1 MSVVFA
7 KSPFG
12 KLRWWTVPALLWAT
26 LVAAQAQAALTV
38 SPTTLANGTQNVAYS
53 RTITASGGTT
63 PYTFSVTGG
72 ALPSGLALS
81 SAGVLSGT
89 PTVNGSFSFT
99 VTANDS
105 AADTGTRNYTL
116 VIAAPVIA
124 VTPATLPNGRQNVA
138 YSRTITATGGTAP
151 YTYAV
156 TSGALPAGLTLS
168 TGGALTGTPTVNG
181 SFSFTVRA
189 TDAQGYSGSRTYTLV
204 VAVPAI
210 ALAPTTLP
218 SGRQN
223 VAYSRTITASGGTA
237 PYTYAVTAGALPAGL
252 TLSAGGTLAG
262 TPTVN
267 GSFAITITATD
278 SQGYAGSRAYTLVIA
293 VPAIA
298 VTPTSLTSG
307 RQNVA
312 YSRTLA
318 ASGGT
323 APYDW
328 AVTAGALP
336 AGLTLSSAGVLS
348 GTPTVNG
355 SFTFTA
361 TATDSQGYPG
371 SRAYTLVIAVPTIA
385 VTPTSLTSGRQNV
398 VYSQTLSAS
407 GGAAP
412 YGWAVTVGAL
422 PAGLTLSGAG
432 VLSGTPTVN
441 GTFTFTA
448 TATDSQGYSGS
459 RAYSLVIAVPLITV
473 IPASPL
479 PAGRQFAAYS
489 QTIGASGGAT
499 PYTFVVSA
507 GALPAGLSLSG
518 AGLLSG
524 VPTASGSFSFTIRA
538 TDSQGYSGTRAYTLS
553 ITAGPVVTLSPTTL
567 PAGNEALSYS
577 QVIAA
582 SGGTAPYSY
591 AVTSGALPPGLT
603 LTSGGTLS
611 GTPISNGS
619 YGFTVTATDA
629 QGYLG
634 ARTYALSIIAAPT
647 ITLAPST
654 LPTAN
659 ENLAYSQ
666 TVTATGGTAPYGYSV
681 TSGALPPGLTLSS
694 GGVLSGSPTGSG
706 SFNFTIIATDAMTY
720 TGAQSYTL
728 TVVAAP
734 TITIAPTSLPAANE
748 NLAYSQTVT
757 ATGGTAPYGYAV
769 MSGALPPGLTLS
781 SGGVLSGSPTA
792 SGSFNFTVTATDA
805 LTYTGTQA
813 YTVTVVAAPTITIA
827 PTSLPAA
834 NEKLAYSQGITASG
848 GNAPYSYALTS
859 GALPPGLTLSSGGVL
874 SGSPTASGSFN
885 FTVTATDAL
894 TYTGTQAYTV
904 TVVAAPTITLAPTSM
919 PAANENLAYSQTVTA
934 TGGTAPYGYAV
945 SSGALPPGLT
955 LSSGGVLSGS
965 PTASGSFNFTVTA
978 TDAMTYTASQSYTL
992 AVGAA
997 STITIAPSTL
1007 PVANQDLA
1015 YSQAITA
1022 SGGTEPYGYAVTSG
1036 ALPPGLTLSSDGQL
1050 AGTPTTN
1057 GTFSFTAT
1065 ATDAIGYAGAVSYSL
1080 GIDAA
1085 PTIVVSPGSLQAAV
1099 YGVPYQQAFTAA
1111 GSAGPFTFAVTSGA
1125 LPPGMNLSEDGML
1138 SGTPTAAGSYDF
1150 TVTATDPQTYA
1161 GSSDFSL
1168 VVEQRPDP
1176 TDDPTLRNSVQAQVD
1191 AMQRLAFAQLQNV
1204 NGRLEQLRSCH
1215 DSAATMS
1222 VRVEGQGDFDAATGQ
1237 GEQDSNCDRALAFW
1251 VAGTIIYGGDGSRA
1265 DVRAPALTMGADLR
1279 VGDDLVLGL
1288 GFGAGSD
1295 SVRPGGD
1302 ADNTADGYSF
1312 MGYGSWHAGE
1322 VLRIEG
1328 ALGYGTA
1335 SLSGRRVT
1343 SYDGARVSGKRDAGQ
1358 LFGSLTLAGDLLFGR
1373 MSVQPYLR
1381 TDYQSA
1387 SLDPYVERGGG
1398 PLALRFHATDT
1409 DTLQYAGGLRVV
1421 WSLPVPSGLLQPML
1435 RYEYRSLDGSDVD
1448 QAVSYADGI
1457 GGRYRLTL
1465 DGATQDTGVL
1475 GVGLGFT
1482 LADGVSGSLE
1492 YQTSYGDDLAA
1503 DSMYTGNLSWSF

>member
-1 MSVVFA
+1 MSLVLA
-7 KSPFG
+7 KLPFG
-12 KLRWWTVPALLWAT
+12 KLRWWTAPALLCAT

-38 SPTTLANGTQNVAYS
+38 SPTTLASGTQNVAYS

-81 SAGVLSGT
+81 SGGVLSGT
-89 PTVNGSFSFT
+89 PTANGSFSFT
-99 VTANDS
+99 VTANDA

-124 VTPATLPNGRQNVA
+124 VAPATLPNGRQNVA

-156 TSGALPAGLTLS
+156 IAGAMPAGLTLS

-189 TDAQGYSGSRTYTLV
+189 TDAQGYSGTRTYTLV
-204 VAVPAI
+204 IAVPAI
-210 ALAPTTLP
+210 AVAPTTLP

-298 VTPTSLTSG
+298 VNPTSLTSG

-312 YSRTLA
+312 YSRTLT

-323 APYDW
+323 APYGW

-371 SRAYTLVIAVPTIA
+371 SRAYTLVIAVPMIA
-385 VTPTSLTSGRQNV
+385 VTPTSLPTGRVNV
-398 VYSQTLSAS
+398 VYSQALAAS
-407 GGAAP
+407 GGTAP
-412 YGWAVTVGAL
+412 YGWAVTAGAL
-422 PAGLTLSGAG
+422 PAGLSLSGAG
-432 VLSGTPTVN
+432 VLSGTPTAN

-448 TATDSQGYSGS
+448 TATDNEGYSGS

-805 LTYTGTQA
+805 
-813 YTVTVVAAPTITIA
+813 
-827 PTSLPAA
+827 
-834 NEKLAYSQGITASG
+834 
-848 GNAPYSYALTS
+848 
-859 GALPPGLTLSSGGVL
+859 
-874 SGSPTASGSFN
+874 
-885 FTVTATDAL
+885 
-894 TYTGTQAYTV
+894 
-904 TVVAAPTITLAPTSM
+904 
-919 PAANENLAYSQTVTA
+919 
-934 TGGTAPYGYAV
+934 
-945 SSGALPPGLT
+945 
-955 LSSGGVLSGS
+955 
-965 PTASGSFNFTVTA
+965 
-978 TDAMTYTASQSYTL
+978 MTYTASQSYTL

-1251 VAGTIIYGGDGSRA
+1251 VAGTIIYGGDGSSA

>member
-1 MSVVFA
+1 MSLVLA
-7 KSPFG
+7 KLPFG
-12 KLRWWTVPALLWAT
+12 KLRWWTAPALLCAT

-38 SPTTLANGTQNVAYS
+38 SPTTLASGTQNVAYS

-81 SAGVLSGT
+81 SGGVLSGT
-89 PTVNGSFSFT
+89 PTANGSFSFT
-99 VTANDS
+99 VTANDA

-124 VTPATLPNGRQNVA
+124 VAPATLPNGRQNVA

-156 TSGALPAGLTLS
+156 IAGAMPAGLTLS

-189 TDAQGYSGSRTYTLV
+189 TDAQGYSGTRTYTLV
-204 VAVPAI
+204 IAVPAI
-210 ALAPTTLP
+210 AVAPTTLP

-298 VTPTSLTSG
+298 VNPTSLTSG

-312 YSRTLA
+312 YSRTLT

-323 APYDW
+323 APYGW

-371 SRAYTLVIAVPTIA
+371 SRAYTLVIAVPMIA
-385 VTPTSLTSGRQNV
+385 VTPTSLPTGRVNV
-398 VYSQTLSAS
+398 VYSQALAAS
-407 GGAAP
+407 GGTAP
-412 YGWAVTVGAL
+412 YGWAVTAGAL
-422 PAGLTLSGAG
+422 PAGLSLSGAG
-432 VLSGTPTVN
+432 VLSGTPTAN

-448 TATDSQGYSGS
+448 TATDNEGYSGS

-507 GALPAGLSLSG
+507 GALPAGLTLSS

-538 TDSQGYSGTRAYTLS
+538 TDSQGFAGTRAYSLS
-553 ITAGPVVTLSPTTL
+553 ITAGPVVNLSPTSL

-582 SGGTAPYSY
+582 SGGTAPYTY
-591 AVTSGALPPGLT
+591 AVTSGALPPGLS
-603 LTSGGTLS
+603 LSVGGTLS
-611 GTPISNGS
+611 GNPITSGS

-634 ARTYALSIIAAPT
+634 SRTYALSITAAPT
-647 ITLAPST
+647 ITIAPSSLPAASENLPYSQSITASGGTAPYDYAVTSGSLPPGLT
-654 LPTAN
+654 LSSGGVMSGTPTASGSFNFTITATDALTYTGAQAYTLAVVAAPTITIAPTLLPAAN
-659 ENLAYSQ
+659 ENLVYSQ
-666 TVTATGGTAPYGYSV
+666 TVTASGGTAPYGYAV
-681 TSGALPPGLTLSS
+681 TAGALPPGLTLSS
-694 GGVLSGSPTGSG
+694 GG
-706 SFNFTIIATDAMTY
+706 A
-720 TGAQSYTL
+720 
-728 TVVAAP
+728 
-734 TITIAPTSLPAANE
+734 
-748 NLAYSQTVT
+748 
-757 ATGGTAPYGYAV
+757 
-769 MSGALPPGLTLS
+769 
-781 SGGVLSGSPTA
+781 
-792 SGSFNFTVTATDA
+792 
-805 LTYTGTQA
+805 
-813 YTVTVVAAPTITIA
+813 
-827 PTSLPAA
+827 
-834 NEKLAYSQGITASG
+834 
-848 GNAPYSYALTS
+848 
-859 GALPPGLTLSSGGVL
+859 
-874 SGSPTASGSFN
+874 
-885 FTVTATDAL
+885 
-894 TYTGTQAYTV
+894 
-904 TVVAAPTITLAPTSM
+904 
-919 PAANENLAYSQTVTA
+919 
-934 TGGTAPYGYAV
+934 
-945 SSGALPPGLT
+945 
-955 LSSGGVLSGS
+955 LSGS

-978 TDAMTYTASQSYTL
+978 TDAMTYTGSQSYTL
-992 AVGAA
+992 VVGSA
-997 STITIAPSTL
+997 STITITPASL
-1007 PVANQDLA
+1007 PAANQDLA

-1036 ALPPGLTLSSDGQL
+1036 ALPPGLTLSGDGQL
-1050 AGTPTTN
+1050 AGTPTTS
-1057 GTFSFTAT
+1057 GTFSFTVT
-1065 ATDAIGYAGAVSYSL
+1065 ATDAIGYAGPMNYSL
-1080 GIDAA
+1080 GVDAA
-1085 PTIVVSPGSLQAAV
+1085 PTIVVSPGSLQAAL
-1099 YGVPYQQAFTAA
+1099 YGVPYHQAFTAA

-1125 LPPGMNLSEDGML
+1125 LPPGMNLSDDGVL
-1138 SGTPTAAGSYDF
+1138 SGTPTSAGSYDF
-1150 TVTATDPQTYA
+1150 TVTATDPQTYT

-1168 VVEQRPDP
+1168 VVEERPDP

-1215 DSAATMS
+1215 DSAAIMR

-1251 VAGTIIYGGDGSRA
+1251 VAGTIIYGGDGSSA

-1302 ADNTADGYSF
+1302 AENTADGYSF

>member
-1 MSVVFA
+1 MSLVLA
-7 KSPFG
+7 KLPFG
-12 KLRWWTVPALLWAT
+12 KLRWWTAPALLCAT

-38 SPTTLANGTQNVAYS
+38 SPTTLASGTQNVAYS

-81 SAGVLSGT
+81 SGGVLSGT
-89 PTVNGSFSFT
+89 PTANGSFSFT
-99 VTANDS
+99 VTANDA

-124 VTPATLPNGRQNVA
+124 VAPATLPNGRQNVA

-156 TSGALPAGLTLS
+156 IAGAMPAGLTLS

-189 TDAQGYSGSRTYTLV
+189 TDAQGYSGTRTYTLV
-204 VAVPAI
+204 IAVPAI
-210 ALAPTTLP
+210 AVAPTTLP

-298 VTPTSLTSG
+298 VNPTSLTSG

-312 YSRTLA
+312 YSRTLT

-323 APYDW
+323 APYGW

-371 SRAYTLVIAVPTIA
+371 SRAYTLVIAVPMIA
-385 VTPTSLTSGRQNV
+385 VTPTSLPTGRVNV
-398 VYSQTLSAS
+398 VYSQALAAS
-407 GGAAP
+407 GGTAP
-412 YGWAVTVGAL
+412 YGWAVTAGAL
-422 PAGLTLSGAG
+422 PAGLSLSGAG
-432 VLSGTPTVN
+432 VLSGTPTAN

-448 TATDSQGYSGS
+448 TATDNEGYSGS

-489 QTIGASGGAT
+489 QTIGAAGGAT

-507 GALPAGLSLSG
+507 GALPAGLTLSS

-538 TDSQGYSGTRAYTLS
+538 TDSQGFAGTRAYSLS
-553 ITAGPVVTLSPTTL
+553 ITAGPVVNLSPTSL

-582 SGGTAPYSY
+582 SGGTAPYTY
-591 AVTSGALPPGLT
+591 AVTSGALPPGLS
-603 LTSGGTLS
+603 LSVGGTLS
-611 GTPISNGS
+611 GNPITSGS

-634 ARTYALSIIAAPT
+634 SRTYALSITAAPT
-647 ITLAPST
+647 ITIAPSS
-654 LPTAN
+654 LPAAS
-659 ENLAYSQ
+659 ENLPYSQ
-666 TVTATGGTAPYGYSV
+666 SITASGGTAPYDYAV
-681 TSGALPPGLTLSS
+681 TSGSLPPGLTLSS
-694 GGVLSGSPTGSG
+694 GGVLSGAPTASG
-706 SFNFTIIATDAMTY
+706 SFNITVTATDALTY
-720 TGAQSYTL
+720 TGSQAYTV
-728 TVVAAP
+728 TVGAAP

-757 ATGGTAPYGYAV
+757 ASGGTAPYGYAV
-769 MSGALPPGLTLS
+769 TAGALPPGLTLS
-781 SGGVLSGSPTA
+781 SGGA
-792 SGSFNFTVTATDA
+792 
-805 LTYTGTQA
+805 
-813 YTVTVVAAPTITIA
+813 
-827 PTSLPAA
+827 
-834 NEKLAYSQGITASG
+834 
-848 GNAPYSYALTS
+848 
-859 GALPPGLTLSSGGVL
+859 
-874 SGSPTASGSFN
+874 
-885 FTVTATDAL
+885 
-894 TYTGTQAYTV
+894 
-904 TVVAAPTITLAPTSM
+904 
-919 PAANENLAYSQTVTA
+919 
-934 TGGTAPYGYAV
+934 
-945 SSGALPPGLT
+945 
-955 LSSGGVLSGS
+955 LSGS

-978 TDAMTYTASQSYTL
+978 TDAMTYTGSQSYTL
-992 AVGAA
+992 VVGSA
-997 STITIAPSTL
+997 STITITPASL
-1007 PVANQDLA
+1007 PAANQDLA

-1036 ALPPGLTLSSDGQL
+1036 ALPPGLTLSGDGQL
-1050 AGTPTTN
+1050 AGTPTTS
-1057 GTFSFTAT
+1057 GTFSFTVT
-1065 ATDAIGYAGAVSYSL
+1065 ATDAIGYAGPMNYSL
-1080 GIDAA
+1080 GVDAA
-1085 PTIVVSPGSLQAAV
+1085 PTIVVSPGSLQAAL
-1099 YGVPYQQAFTAA
+1099 YGVPYHQAFTAA

-1125 LPPGMNLSEDGML
+1125 LPPGMNLSDDGVL
-1138 SGTPTAAGSYDF
+1138 SGTPTSAGSYDF
-1150 TVTATDPQTYA
+1150 TVTATDPQTYT

-1168 VVEQRPDP
+1168 VVEERPDP

-1215 DSAATMS
+1215 DSAAIMR

-1251 VAGTIIYGGDGSRA
+1251 VAGTIIYGGDGSSA

-1302 ADNTADGYSF
+1302 AENTADGYSF

>member
-63 PYTFSVTGG
+63 PYAFSVTGG

-168 TGGALTGTPTVNG
+168 SGGALTGTPTVNG

-348 GTPTVNG
+348 GTPTENG

-371 SRAYTLVIAVPTIA
+371 SRSYTLVIAVPTIA

-728 TVVAAP
+728 
-734 TITIAPTSLPAANE
+734 
-748 NLAYSQTVT
+748 
-757 ATGGTAPYGYAV
+757 
-769 MSGALPPGLTLS
+769 
-781 SGGVLSGSPTA
+781 
-792 SGSFNFTVTATDA
+792 
-805 LTYTGTQA
+805 
-813 YTVTVVAAPTITIA
+813 TVVAAPTITIA

-1302 ADNTADGYSF
+1302 AENTADGYSF

-1358 LFGSLTLAGDLLFGR
+1358 FFGSLTLAGDLLFGR
-1373 MSVQPYLR
+1373 MSLQPYLR

-1398 PLALRFHATDT
+1398 PPALRFHATDT

-1448 QAVSYADGI
+1448 QDVSYADGV

-1465 DGATQDTGVL
+1465 DGAAQDTGVL

-1492 YQTSYGDDLAA
+1492 YQTSYSDDLAA

>member
-1 MSVVFA
+1 MSLVSA
-7 KSPFG
+7 KLPFG
-12 KLRWWTVPALLWAT
+12 KLRWWTAPALLCAT

-38 SPTTLANGTQNVAYS
+38 SPTTLASGTQNVAYS

-81 SAGVLSGT
+81 SGGVLSGT
-89 PTVNGSFSFT
+89 PTANGSFSFT
-99 VTANDS
+99 VTANDA

-124 VTPATLPNGRQNVA
+124 VAPATLPNGRQNVA

-156 TSGALPAGLTLS
+156 IAGAMPAGLTLS

-189 TDAQGYSGSRTYTLV
+189 TDAQGYSGTRTYTLV
-204 VAVPAI
+204 IAVPAI
-210 ALAPTTLP
+210 AVAPTTLP

-298 VTPTSLTSG
+298 VNPTSLTSG

-312 YSRTLA
+312 YSRTLT

-323 APYDW
+323 APYGW

-371 SRAYTLVIAVPTIA
+371 SRAYTLVIAVPMIA
-385 VTPTSLTSGRQNV
+385 VTPTSLPTGRVNV
-398 VYSQTLSAS
+398 VYSQALAAS
-407 GGAAP
+407 GGTAP
-412 YGWAVTVGAL
+412 YGWAVTAGAL
-422 PAGLTLSGAG
+422 PAGLSLSGAG
-432 VLSGTPTVN
+432 VLSGTPTAN

-448 TATDSQGYSGS
+448 TATDNEGYSGS

-489 QTIGASGGAT
+489 QTIGAAGGAT

-507 GALPAGLSLSG
+507 GALPAGLTLSS

-538 TDSQGYSGTRAYTLS
+538 TDSQGFAGTRAYSLS
-553 ITAGPVVTLSPTTL
+553 ITAGPVVNLSPTSL

-582 SGGTAPYSY
+582 SGGTAPYTY
-591 AVTSGALPPGLT
+591 AVTSGALPPGLS
-603 LTSGGTLS
+603 LSVGGTLS
-611 GTPISNGS
+611 GNPITSGS

-634 ARTYALSIIAAPT
+634 SRTYALSITAAPT
-647 ITLAPST
+647 ITIAPSS
-654 LPTAN
+654 LPAAS
-659 ENLAYSQ
+659 ENLPYSQ
-666 TVTATGGTAPYGYSV
+666 SITASGGTAPYDYAV
-681 TSGALPPGLTLSS
+681 TSGSLPPGLTLSS
-694 GGVLSGSPTGSG
+694 GGVMSGTPTASG
-706 SFNFTIIATDAMTY
+706 SFNFTITATDALTY
-720 TGAQSYTL
+720 TGAQAYTL
-728 TVVAAP
+728 AVVAAP

-748 NLAYSQTVT
+748 NLAYSQTVI
-757 ATGGTAPYGYAV
+757 ASGGDAPYSYALT
-769 MSGALPPGLTLS
+769 SGSLPPGLTLS
-781 SGGVLSGSPTA
+781 SGGVLSGAPTA
-792 SGSFNFTVTATDA
+792 SGSFNITVTATDA
-805 LTYTGTQA
+805 LTYTGSQA
-813 YTVTVVAAPTITIA
+813 YTVTVGAAPTITIA

-834 NEKLAYSQGITASG
+834 NENLAYSQTVTASG
-848 GNAPYSYALTS
+848 GTAPYGYAVTA
-859 GALPPGLTLSSGGVL
+859 GALPPGLTLSSGG
-874 SGSPTASGSFN
+874 A
-885 FTVTATDAL
+885 
-894 TYTGTQAYTV
+894 
-904 TVVAAPTITLAPTSM
+904 
-919 PAANENLAYSQTVTA
+919 
-934 TGGTAPYGYAV
+934 
-945 SSGALPPGLT
+945 
-955 LSSGGVLSGS
+955 LSGS

-978 TDAMTYTASQSYTL
+978 TDAMTYTGSQSYTL
-992 AVGAA
+992 VVGSA
-997 STITIAPSTL
+997 STITITPASL
-1007 PVANQDLA
+1007 PAANQDLA

-1036 ALPPGLTLSSDGQL
+1036 ALPPGLTLSGDGQL
-1050 AGTPTTN
+1050 AGTPTTS
-1057 GTFSFTAT
+1057 GTFSFTVT
-1065 ATDAIGYAGAVSYSL
+1065 ATDAIGYAGPMNYSL
-1080 GIDAA
+1080 GVDAA
-1085 PTIVVSPGSLQAAV
+1085 PTIVVSPGSLQAAL
-1099 YGVPYQQAFTAA
+1099 YGVPYHQAFTAA

-1125 LPPGMNLSEDGML
+1125 LPPGMNLSDDGVL
-1138 SGTPTAAGSYDF
+1138 SGTPTSAGSYDF
-1150 TVTATDPQTYA
+1150 TVTATDPQTYT

-1168 VVEQRPDP
+1168 VVEERPDP

-1215 DSAATMS
+1215 DSAAIMR

-1251 VAGTIIYGGDGSRA
+1251 VAGTIIYGGDGSSA

-1302 ADNTADGYSF
+1302 AENTADGYSF